1 MTMLLILILPQPKET
16 VQFVD
21 ITKGSLNWISP
32 LLKADRIGLVI
43 VVASLLVI
51 TAIVLLLFSNQ
62 RDSQITDIRTQG
74 VSLAR
79 AISGVPY
86 EQLVPGGQQ
95 QGVVQALLHGS
106 GNKKLAYVTVSDQ
119 QGMAVAEAVADGLI
133 TPAAKIPT
141 EPSAWLGD
149 LEQTAGQQRF
159 IEFHAPLLQQGDLQ
173 GFIRLGYYYPVAG
186 VSREQVP
193 FVAMVA
199 LPVFL
204 LVPFFYF
211 LLRREIRP
219 IKAANDE
226 IGKIIEDD
234 GFRSVQLSAT
244 GELGEFIHRFN
255 HFVEMASSK
264 VQLLEQD
271 KERLLTSSKLLTYR
285 KNRVET
291 VLETLPEAVMIL
303 DESGSVTFANQ
314 KLAAL
319 FDVTPETILTQPM
332 QSWCEHPDVLNLVA
346 KFQTQNKARN
356 FTETM
361 RFITNAYVA
370 RSIATKTYPL
380 FAANS
385 PNSAIGTLIVFRDET
400 QEALARKARTDF
412 VSHLSH
418 ELKSP
423 LNVLAL
429 YSESLLS
436 EAGKSRDHQ
445 IEAANVIAAE
455 VDRLSSLI
463 TGLLNMTQIESG
475 SITPDRSLVKLQ
487 DVVTAAFE
495 EAKGLAADKRCTF
508 ELNLPKEMNPV
519 HVDKDLIR
527 IAVTNLMSN
536 AVKYNKENGAVT
548 VTVEDTE
555 DAVQIRVADTGIGIS
570 EEEEA
575 RIFEKFYRSADERVQ
590 SVGGHGLGLAL
601 AKQIIELHHG
611 TLLLNRDREEG
622 AEFIINLWTEA
633 TAVRQA
639 I

>member
-1 MTMLLILILPQPKET
+1 M
-16 VQFVD
+16 
-21 ITKGSLNWISP
+21 
-32 LLKADRIGLVI
+32 LKADRIGLVI

-51 TAIVLLLFSNQ
+51 TTVVFLLFSNQ
-62 RDSQITDIRTQG
+62 RDSELRDIHAQG

-79 AISGVPY
+79 AISGVPFG
-86 EQLVPGGQQ
+86 QLVPGGQQ
-95 QGVVQALLHGS
+95 QGVVQTLLRGS
-106 GNKKLAYVTVSDQ
+106 GDERLAYVTISDRDGQTVS
-119 QGMAVAEAVADGLI
+119 EAAIDGTI
-133 TPAAKIPT
+133 APRARIPA
-141 EPSAWLGD
+141 EPSEWLGNI
-149 LEQTAGQQRF
+149 EQSIGKARY
-159 IEFHAPLLQQGDLQ
+159 IEFHAPLFEEGDLS
-173 GFIRLGYYYPVAG
+173 GFIRLGYSYPALG
-186 VSREQVP
+186 PGLEQTS
-193 FVAMVA
+193 FIAMVA

-204 LVPFFYF
+204 LAPFFYF
-211 LLRREIRP
+211 LLRREVRP
-219 IKAANDE
+219 IKAANEE
-226 IGKIIEDD
+226 ISRLIETE
-234 GFRSVQLSAT
+234 GLTQVEVSAS
-244 GELGEFIHRFN
+244 GELGEFMQHFKQ
-255 HFVEMASSK
+255 FVEMAATK
-264 VQLLEQD
+264 VELVEQD

-303 DESGSVTFANQ
+303 DEAGAVTFANQ
-314 KLAAL
+314 KLAAM
-319 FDVTPETILTQPM
+319 FNVTQETVLTQPP
-332 QSWCEHPDVLNLVA
+332 QNWCEHPDVLSLLA
-346 KFQTQNKARN
+346 KFQAQGRTRN

-361 RFITNAYVA
+361 RFNTDTYTE

-380 FAANS
+380 FAAKS
-385 PNSAIGTLIVFRDET
+385 PNEQIGTLIVFHDET

-436 EAGKSRDHQ
+436 DAGKSREHQ

-475 SITPDRSLVKLQ
+475 AIAPDRSLVKLN

-495 EAKGLAADKRCTF
+495 EARHMAADKDCTF
-508 ELNLPKEMNPV
+508 KLDIPNEMNPV

-536 AVKYNKENGAVT
+536 AVKYNKEGGSVT
-548 VTVEDTE
+548 VTLEDTE

-570 EEEEA
+570 DEEA
-575 RIFEKFYRSADERVQ
+575 AQIFEKFYRSTDDRVQ
-590 SVGGHGLGLAL
+590 SVNGHGLGLAL
-601 AKQIIELHHG
+601 AKQIVELHHG

-622 AEFIINLWTEA
+622 AEFIINLWKEA
-633 TAVRQA
+633 TAVKQA

>member
-1 MTMLLILILPQPKET
+1 
-16 VQFVD
+16 
-21 ITKGSLNWISP
+21 

-51 TAIVLLLFSNQ
+51 TAIALLLFDNQ
-62 RDSQITDIRTQG
+62 RDQQISDIRTQG

-86 EQLVPGGQQ
+86 KHLVPGGQQ

-106 GNKKLAYVTVSDQ
+106 GNKKLAYVTISDQ
-119 QGMAVAEAVADGLI
+119 QGLTIAEAVASGVI

-141 EPSAWLGD
+141 EPSSWLGD
-149 LEQTAGQQRF
+149 LEQATSQHRF
-159 IEFHAPLLQQGDLQ
+159 FEFHAPLLQQGELQ
-173 GFIRLGYYYPVAG
+173 GFVRLGYFYPATGFG
-186 VSREQVP
+186 VDQMP

-211 LLRREIRP
+211 LLRMEIRP
-219 IKAANDE
+219 IKAANEE
-226 IGKIIEDD
+226 ISKLMD
-234 GFRSVQLSAT
+234 GEGVNSVQISAT
-244 GELGEFIHRFN
+244 GELGEFMNRFN

-264 VQLLEQD
+264 VQLLESD
-271 KERLLTSSKLLTYR
+271 KERLVTSSKLLTYR

-291 VLETLPEAVMIL
+291 VLETLPEAVLIL
-303 DESGSVTFANQ
+303 DESGTVTFANQ
-314 KLAAL
+314 KLAAM
-319 FDVTPETILTQPM
+319 FDVTPETILTQPA
-332 QSWCEHPDVLNLVA
+332 QSWCEYADVLNLLA
-346 KFQTQNKARN
+346 KFQSPKKTRN

-361 RFITNAYVA
+361 RFSTDTFVE

-380 FAANS
+380 FATSGSNS
-385 PNSAIGTLIVFRDET
+385 SIGTLIIFRDET

-436 EAGKSRDHQ
+436 DAGKDREHQ
-445 IEAANVIAAE
+445 KEAANVIAAE
-455 VDRLSSLI
+455 VDRLSTLI
-463 TGLLNMTQIESG
+463 TGLLSMTQIESG
-475 SITPDRSLVKLQ
+475 SISPDRSLVKLQ
-487 DVVTAAFE
+487 DVVSAAFE
-495 EAKGLAADKRCTF
+495 EAKHMDADKNCTF
-508 ELNLPKEMNPV
+508 ELDIPKEMNPV
-519 HVDKDLIR
+519 FVDKDLIR
-527 IAVTNLMSN
+527 VAVTNLMSN
-536 AVKYNKENGAVT
+536 AVKYNEENGTVT

-555 DAVQIRVADTGIGIS
+555 DATQIRVADTGIGIS

-575 RIFEKFYRSADERVQ
+575 QIFDKFYRSTDERVQ
-590 SVGGHGLGLAL
+590 AIGGHGLGLAL
-601 AKQIIELHHG
+601 ARQIIELHHG
-611 TLLLNRDREEG
+611 KLLLNRDREEG
-622 AEFIINLWTEA
+622 AEFIINLWKET

>member
-1 MTMLLILILPQPKET
+1 LQ
-16 VQFVD
+16 
-21 ITKGSLNWISP
+21 
-32 LLKADRIGLVI
+32 KADRIGLVI

-51 TAIVLLLFSNQ
+51 TAIILLLFGNQ
-62 RDSQITDIRTQG
+62 RDSQVSDIRSQG

-95 QGVVQALLHGS
+95 QGVVQTLLHGV
-106 GNKKLAYVTVSDQ
+106 GNKKLAYVTISDR
-119 QGMAVAEAVADGLI
+119 QGLNIAEAVADGVI
-133 TPAAKIPT
+133 APAARIPS
-141 EPSAWLGD
+141 EPSAWLGN
-149 LEQTAGQQRF
+149 LEQTAGRDRF
-159 IEFHAPLLQQGDLQ
+159 IEFHAPLLQKGDLQ
-173 GFIRLGYYYPVAG
+173 GFVRLGYFYPTTG
-186 VSREQVP
+186 LSLEQVP

-226 IGKIIEDD
+226 ISKLIDED
-234 GFRSVQLSAT
+234 GFGLVEISAT
-244 GELGEFIHRFN
+244 GELGEFMNRFN
-255 HFVEMASSK
+255 HFVEMATSK

-285 KNRVET
+285 KNRIET

-303 DESGSVTFANQ
+303 DESGTVTYANQ
-314 KLAAL
+314 KLAAM
-319 FDVTPETILTQPM
+319 FDVTQETIVTQPV
-332 QSWCEHPDVLNLVA
+332 QSWCEHADVLGLVS
-346 KFQTQNKARN
+346 KFQSPSKTRN

-361 RFITNAYVA
+361 RFSTDAFGT

-380 FAANS
+380 FAANNPS
-385 PNSAIGTLIVFRDET
+385 STIGTLIVFRDET
-400 QEALARKARTDF
+400 QEALARQARTDF

-423 LNVLAL
+423 LNVLSL

-436 EAGKSRDHQ
+436 DAGKSRDHQ

-475 SITPDRSLVKLQ
+475 SISPDRNLVKLQ
-487 DVVTAAFE
+487 DVVAAAFD
-495 EAKGLAADKRCTF
+495 EAKHLAADKNCTF
-508 ELNLPKEMNPV
+508 ELDVPKEMNPV
-519 HVDKDLIR
+519 FVDKDLIR

-536 AVKYNKENGAVT
+536 AVKYNKDDGTVT

-575 RIFEKFYRSADERVQ
+575 QIFEKFFRSADERVQ
-590 SVGGHGLGLAL
+590 AIGGHGLGLAL
-601 AKQIIELHHG
+601 ARQIVELHHG
-611 TLLLNRDREEG
+611 KLLLNRDRAEG
-622 AEFIINLWTEA
+622 AEFIINLWKEA

>member
-1 MTMLLILILPQPKET
+1 M
-16 VQFVD
+16 
-21 ITKGSLNWISP
+21 
-32 LLKADRIGLVI
+32 LKADRIGLVI

-51 TAIVLLLFSNQ
+51 TAIILLLFSNQ
-62 RDSQITDIRTQG
+62 RDSQIAEIRTQG
-74 VSLAR
+74 VRLAR

-86 EQLVPGGQQ
+86 EHLVPGGQQ
-95 QGVVQALLHGS
+95 QGVVQALLHGT
-106 GNKKLAYVTVSDQ
+106 GNKKLAYVTISDR
-119 QGMAVAEAVADGLI
+119 QGLTVAEAAADGII

-149 LEQTAGQQRF
+149 MQQTAGQRQ
-159 IEFHAPLLQQGDLQ
+159 IVEFHAPLLQQGDLR
-173 GFIRLGYYYPVAG
+173 GFVRLGYFYPSTG
-186 VSREQVP
+186 LSLEQMP
-193 FVAMVA
+193 FIATVA

-204 LVPFFYF
+204 LAPFFYF
-211 LLRREIRP
+211 LLRMEIRP

-226 IGKIIEDD
+226 ISKLIDD
-234 GFRSVQLSAT
+234 EGMKSVQISAT
-244 GELGEFIHRFN
+244 GELGEFMHRFN

-264 VQLLEQD
+264 VQVLEQD

-291 VLETLPEAVMIL
+291 VLETLPEAVIIL
-303 DESGSVTFANQ
+303 DESGTVTFANQ

-319 FDVTPETILTQPM
+319 FDVTQETILTQPP
-332 QSWCEHPDVLNLVA
+332 QSWCEHPDVLNLFS
-346 KFQTQNKARN
+346 KFQSQNKARN

-361 RFITNAYVA
+361 RFSTDNFST

-380 FAANS
+380 FATKGLNS
-385 PNSAIGTLIVFRDET
+385 SIGTLIVFRDET

-436 EAGKSRDHQ
+436 DAGKSREHQ
-445 IEAANVIAAE
+445 KEAANVIAAE
-455 VDRLSSLI
+455 VDRLSTLI
-463 TGLLNMTQIESG
+463 TGLLSMTQIESG
-475 SITPDRSLVKLQ
+475 SISPDRSLVKLQ
-487 DVVTAAFE
+487 DVVSAAYE
-495 EAKGLAADKRCTF
+495 EAKHMAADKNCTF
-508 ELNLPKEMNPV
+508 ELDIPKEMNPV
-519 HVDKDLIR
+519 FVDKDLIR
-527 IAVTNLMSN
+527 VAITNLMSN
-536 AVKYNKENGAVT
+536 AVKYNKEDGTVT

-555 DAVQIRVADTGIGIS
+555 DATQIRVADTGIGIS

-575 RIFEKFYRSADERVQ
+575 QIFDKFYRSTDERVQ
-590 SVGGHGLGLAL
+590 AIGGHGLGLAL
-601 AKQIIELHHG
+601 ARQIIELHHG
-611 TLLLNRDREEG
+611 KLLLNRDREEG
-622 AEFIINLWTEA
+622 AEFIINLWKET

>member
-1 MTMLLILILPQPKET
+1 M
-16 VQFVD
+16 
-21 ITKGSLNWISP
+21 
-32 LLKADRIGLVI
+32 LKADRIGLVI
-43 VVASLLVI
+43 VVASLLAI
-51 TAIVLLLFSNQ
+51 SAIVFLLFENQ
-62 RDSQITDIRTQG
+62 RDNQFSDIRTQG

-95 QGVVQALLHGS
+95 QGVVQALHHGA
-106 GNKKLAYVTVSDQ
+106 GNKTLAYVTISDR
-119 QGMAVAEAVADGLI
+119 QGLTIVEAVADGVI
-133 TPAAKIPT
+133 PPTAKIPT

-149 LEQTAGQQRF
+149 LEQTAGQHRF
-159 IEFHAPLLQQGDLQ
+159 IEYHAPLLKHGDLQ
-173 GFIRLGYYYPVAG
+173 GFVRLGYFYPAVG
-186 VSREQVP
+186 LNLQQMP
-193 FVAMVA
+193 FLAMVA

-204 LVPFFYF
+204 LAPFFYF
-211 LLRREIRP
+211 LLRMEIRP

-226 IGKIIEDD
+226 ISKLIDDD
-234 GFRSVQLSAT
+234 GFRSVEISAT
-244 GELGEFIHRFN
+244 GELGEFMHRFN

-264 VQLLEQD
+264 VDLLEQD

-303 DESGSVTFANQ
+303 DESGTVTFANQ
-314 KLAAL
+314 KLAAM
-319 FDVTPETILTQPM
+319 FNVTQETILTQPP

-346 KFQTQNKARN
+346 KFQTQNKSRN
-356 FTETM
+356 FSETI
-361 RFITNAYVA
+361 RFNTDTVSS
-370 RSIATKTYPL
+370 RSVATKTYPL
-380 FAANS
+380 FSAKS
-385 PNSAIGTLIVFRDET
+385 PNSALGTLIVFRDET

-436 EAGKSRDHQ
+436 DAGKSREHQ

-455 VDRLSSLI
+455 VDRLSTLI

-475 SITPDRSLVKLQ
+475 SISPDRSLVKLQ
-487 DVVTAAFE
+487 DVVSAAYE
-495 EAKGLAADKRCTF
+495 EARHMAADKSCSF
-508 ELNLPKEMNPV
+508 ELDIPKEMSPV
-519 HVDKDLIR
+519 FVDKDLMR
-527 IAVTNLMSN
+527 VAVTNLMSN
-536 AVKYNKENGAVT
+536 AVKYNKENGTVK

-570 EEEEA
+570 EEEEVQ
-575 RIFEKFYRSADERVQ
+575 IFDKFYRSTDERVQ
-590 SVGGHGLGLAL
+590 SIGGHGLGLAL

>member
-1 MTMLLILILPQPKET
+1 
-16 VQFVD
+16 
-21 ITKGSLNWISP
+21 LNWIIP

-51 TAIVLLLFSNQ
+51 TAIILLLFGNQ
-62 RDSQITDIRTQG
+62 RDSQIADIRTQG

-86 EQLVPGGQQ
+86 DRLVPGGQQ
-95 QGVVQALLHGS
+95 QGVVQTLLHGV
-106 GNKKLAYVTVSDQ
+106 GNKKLAYVTISDR
-119 QGMAVAEAVADGLI
+119 QGLTIAEAVGDGVI
-133 TPAAKIPT
+133 APAARIPS
-141 EPSAWLGD
+141 EPSAWLGN
-149 LEQTAGQQRF
+149 LEQTAGRDRF
-159 IEFHAPLLQQGDLQ
+159 IEFHAPLLQEGDLQ
-173 GFIRLGYYYPVAG
+173 GFVRLGYFYPNAG
-186 VSREQVP
+186 LSLEQVP

-226 IGKIIEDD
+226 ISKLIDED
-234 GFRSVQLSAT
+234 GFGMVEISAT
-244 GELGEFIHRFN
+244 GELGEFMNRFN
-255 HFVEMASSK
+255 HFVEMATSK

-285 KNRVET
+285 KNRIET

-303 DESGSVTFANQ
+303 DESGTVTFANQ
-314 KLAAL
+314 KLAAM
-319 FDVTPETILTQPM
+319 FDVTQETIVTQPV
-332 QSWCEHPDVLNLVA
+332 QSWCEHADVLGLVA
-346 KFQTQNKARN
+346 KFQSPSKTRN

-361 RFITNAYVA
+361 RFSTDSFGT

-380 FAANS
+380 FAANNPS
-385 PNSAIGTLIVFRDET
+385 STIGTLIVFRDET

-423 LNVLAL
+423 LNVLSL

-436 EAGKSRDHQ
+436 DAGKSRDHQ

-475 SITPDRSLVKLQ
+475 SISPDRNLVKLQ
-487 DVVTAAFE
+487 DVVAAAFD
-495 EAKGLAADKRCTF
+495 EAKHLAADKNCTF
-508 ELNLPKEMNPV
+508 ELDVPKEMNPV
-519 HVDKDLIR
+519 FVDKDLIR

-536 AVKYNKENGAVT
+536 AVKYNKDDGTVT

-575 RIFEKFYRSADERVQ
+575 QIFEKFFRSADERVQ
-590 SVGGHGLGLAL
+590 AIGGHGLGLAL
-601 AKQIIELHHG
+601 ARQIVELHHG
-611 TLLLNRDREEG
+611 KLLLNRDRAEG
-622 AEFIINLWTEA
+622 AEFIINLWKEA

>member
-1 MTMLLILILPQPKET
+1 M
-16 VQFVD
+16 
-21 ITKGSLNWISP
+21 
-32 LLKADRIGLVI
+32 LKADRIGLVI

-51 TAIVLLLFSNQ
+51 TAIILLLFGNQ
-62 RDSQITDIRTQG
+62 RDSQISDIRTQG

-95 QGVVQALLHGS
+95 QGVVQTLLHGV
-106 GNKKLAYVTVSDQ
+106 GNKKLAYVTISDR
-119 QGMAVAEAVADGLI
+119 QGLTIAEAVADGVI
-133 TPAAKIPT
+133 APAARIPS
-141 EPSAWLGD
+141 EPSAWLGH
-149 LEQTAGQQRF
+149 LEQTAGRDRF
-159 IEFHAPLLQQGDLQ
+159 IEFHAPLLQQSDLQ
-173 GFIRLGYYYPVAG
+173 GFVRLGYFYPNAG
-186 VSREQVP
+186 LSLEQIP
-193 FVAMVA
+193 FIAMVA

-226 IGKIIEDD
+226 ISKLIDED
-234 GFRSVQLSAT
+234 GFKSVEISAT
-244 GELGEFIHRFN
+244 GELGEFMNRFN

-264 VQLLEQD
+264 VQVLEQD

-303 DESGSVTFANQ
+303 DESGTVTFANQ
-314 KLAAL
+314 KLAAM
-319 FDVTPETILTQPM
+319 FDVTQETILTQPV
-332 QSWCEHPDVLNLVA
+332 QGWCEHADVLSLVA
-346 KFQTQNKARN
+346 KFQSQGKARN

-361 RFITNAYVA
+361 RFSTDAFGT

-380 FAANS
+380 FAANNPS
-385 PNSAIGTLIVFRDET
+385 STIGTLIVFRDET

-423 LNVLAL
+423 LNVLSL

-436 EAGKSRDHQ
+436 DAGKSRDHQ

-463 TGLLNMTQIESG
+463 TGLLSMTQIESG
-475 SITPDRSLVKLQ
+475 SISPDKNLVKLQ
-487 DVVTAAFE
+487 DVVSAAFE
-495 EAKGLAADKRCTF
+495 EAKHMAADKSCTF
-508 ELNLPKEMNPV
+508 ELDVPKEMNPV
-519 HVDKDLIR
+519 FVDKDLIR

-536 AVKYNKENGAVT
+536 AVKYNKEDGTVS

-575 RIFEKFYRSADERVQ
+575 QIFDKFFRSADERVQ
-590 SVGGHGLGLAL
+590 AIGGHGLGLAL
-601 AKQIIELHHG
+601 ARQIVELHHG
-611 TLLLNRDREEG
+611 KLLLNRDRTEG
-622 AEFIINLWTEA
+622 AEFIINLWKEA

>member
-1 MTMLLILILPQPKET
+1 
-16 VQFVD
+16 
-21 ITKGSLNWISP
+21 

-51 TAIVLLLFSNQ
+51 TAIVLLLFGNQ
-62 RDSQITDIRTQG
+62 RDNQISDIRTQG

-95 QGVVQALLHGS
+95 QGVVQALLHGT
-106 GNKKLAYVTVSDQ
+106 GNKKLAYVTISDR
-119 QGMAVAEAVADGLI
+119 QGLTVAEAVAGGII

-149 LEQTAGQQRF
+149 LQQTTGQQRF
-159 IEFHAPLLQQGDLQ
+159 FEYHAPLLQQGDLQ
-173 GFIRLGYYYPVAG
+173 GFVRLGYFYPASG
-186 VSREQVP
+186 LSLEQMP
-193 FVAMVA
+193 FIAMVA

-204 LVPFFYF
+204 LAPFFYF
-211 LLRREIRP
+211 LLRMEVRP
-219 IKAANDE
+219 IKVANDE
-226 IGKIIEDD
+226 ISKLID
-234 GFRSVQLSAT
+234 GEGMKSVQISAT
-244 GELGEFIHRFN
+244 GELGEFMHRFN

-264 VQLLEQD
+264 VQSLESD
-271 KERLLTSSKLLTYR
+271 KERLVTSSKLLTYR

-303 DESGSVTFANQ
+303 DESGTVTFANQ
-314 KLAAL
+314 KLAAM
-319 FDVTPETILTQPM
+319 FDVTQETVLTQPV
-332 QSWCEHPDVLNLVA
+332 QSWCEHAEVLNLLA
-346 KFQTQNKARN
+346 RFQSQNKTRN

-361 RFITNAYVA
+361 RFSTDTFST

-380 FAANS
+380 FAATGANS
-385 PNSAIGTLIVFRDET
+385 SIGTLIVFRDET

-436 EAGKSRDHQ
+436 DAGKDREHQ
-445 IEAANVIAAE
+445 KEAANVIAAE
-455 VDRLSSLI
+455 VDRLSTLI
-463 TGLLNMTQIESG
+463 TGLLSMTQIEGG
-475 SITPDRSLVKLQ
+475 SISPDRSLVKLQ
-487 DVVTAAFE
+487 DVVSAAFE
-495 EAKGLAADKRCTF
+495 EAQHMAVDKNCTF
-508 ELNLPKEMNPV
+508 ELDIPKEMNPV
-519 HVDKDLIR
+519 FVDKDLIR
-527 IAVTNLMSN
+527 VAVTNLMSN
-536 AVKYNKENGAVT
+536 AVKYNKENGTVT

-555 DAVQIRVADTGIGIS
+555 DATQIRVADTGIGIS

-575 RIFEKFYRSADERVQ
+575 QIFDKFYRSTDERVQ
-590 SVGGHGLGLAL
+590 EIGGHGLGLAL

-611 TLLLNRDREEG
+611 KLLLNRDREEG
-622 AEFIINLWTEA
+622 AEFIINLWKET

>member
-1 MTMLLILILPQPKET
+1 
-16 VQFVD
+16 
-21 ITKGSLNWISP
+21 

-43 VVASLLVI
+43 VVASLLAI
-51 TAIVLLLFSNQ
+51 TAIALLLFEN
-62 RDSQITDIRTQG
+62 RKDNELTDIRTQG

-86 EQLVPGGQQ
+86 EQLVPGGPQ
-95 QGVVQALLHGS
+95 QGVVQALRHGAD
-106 GNKKLAYVTVSDQ
+106 NKKLAYVTISD
-119 QGMAVAEAVADGLI
+119 GRGLTVAEAVTDGVI
-133 TPAAKIPT
+133 VPAANIPT

-149 LEQTAGQQRF
+149 TEQTAGPHRF

-173 GFIRLGYYYPVAG
+173 GFVRLGYFYPSARFSVD
-186 VSREQVP
+186 EMP
-193 FVAMVA
+193 FLAMVA

-204 LVPFFYF
+204 LAPFFYF
-211 LLRREIRP
+211 LLRLEIRP

-226 IGKIIEDD
+226 ISRLIEED
-234 GFRSVQLSAT
+234 GFKTVNVVAT
-244 GELGEFIHRFN
+244 GELGEFMKHFN
-255 HFVEMASSK
+255 RFVEIASSK
-264 VQLLEQD
+264 VQLLEED

-303 DESGSVTFANQ
+303 DESGTVTFANQ

-319 FDVTPETILTQPM
+319 FNVTQETILTQPP

-346 KFQTQNKARN
+346 KFQIQNKARN
-356 FTETM
+356 FTETI
-361 RFITNAYVA
+361 RFNTDSVAA
-370 RSIATKTYPL
+370 RSVATKTYPL
-380 FAANS
+380 FSAKS
-385 PNSAIGTLIVFRDET
+385 PNSALGTLIVFRDET

-423 LNVLAL
+423 LNVLSL
-429 YSESLLS
+429 YSESLLG
-436 EAGKSRDHQ
+436 EAGKSRDYQ

-455 VDRLSSLI
+455 VDRLSTLI

-475 SITPDRSLVKLQ
+475 SISPERTLVKLQ
-487 DVVTAAFE
+487 EVVSAAFD
-495 EAKGLAADKRCTF
+495 EARAMAADKNCTF
-508 ELNLPKEMNPV
+508 ELNVPKEMNPV
-519 HVDKDLIR
+519 FVDKDLIR
-527 IAVTNLMSN
+527 VAITNLMSN
-536 AVKYNKENGAVT
+536 AVKYNKDNGTVT

-570 EEEEA
+570 AEEEA
-575 RIFEKFYRSADERVQ
+575 RIFEKFYRSDDERVQ
-590 SVGGHGLGLAL
+590 SIGGHGLGLAL
-601 AKQIIELHHG
+601 ARQIVELHHG
-611 TLLLNRDREEG
+611 TLLLNRDRPEG

>member
-1 MTMLLILILPQPKET
+1 M
-16 VQFVD
+16 
-21 ITKGSLNWISP
+21 NWISP

-51 TAIVLLLFSNQ
+51 TAIVFLLFGSQ
-62 RDSQITDIRTQG
+62 RDRQLADIRTQG

-86 EQLVPGGQQ
+86 GQIVPGGQQ
-95 QGVVQALLHGS
+95 QGVVKALLHGA
-106 GNKKLAYVTVSDQ
+106 GNKKLAYVTISDRR
-119 QGMAVAEAVADGLI
+119 GLTIAESVADGLI

-149 LEQTAGQQRF
+149 VEQTAGQHRF

-173 GFIRLGYYYPVAG
+173 GFVRLGYFYPNG
-186 VSREQVP
+186 GLSLEQVP
-193 FVAMVA
+193 FIAMVA

-211 LLRREIRP
+211 LLKREIRP
-219 IKAANDE
+219 IRAANEE
-226 IGKIIEDD
+226 ISRIIEDD
-234 GFRSVQLSAT
+234 SLKSVQVSAS
-244 GELGEFIHRFN
+244 GELGEFIQRFN
-255 HFVEMASSK
+255 HLVEMASSK
-264 VQLLEQD
+264 VQVLEQD
-271 KERLLTSSKLLTYR
+271 NERLLTSSKLLTYR

-314 KLAAL
+314 KLAAM
-319 FDVTPETILTQPM
+319 FDVTQETILTQPV
-332 QSWCEHPDVLNLVA
+332 QEWCDYPDVINLVSRFQA
-346 KFQTQNKARN
+346 KNKARN

-361 RFITNAYVA
+361 RFSTDAITE
-370 RSIATKTYPL
+370 RSIAIKTYPL

-385 PNSAIGTLIVFRDET
+385 PSSAIGTLIVFRDET

-436 EAGKSRDHQ
+436 DAGKSRDHQ
-445 IEAANVIAAE
+445 IEAANVIATE

-463 TGLLNMTQIESG
+463 TGLLSMTQIESG
-475 SITPDRSLVKLQ
+475 AISPDRSLVKLR
-487 DVVTAAFE
+487 DVVSAAYE
-495 EAKGLAADKRCTF
+495 EAKHLAADKNCTF
-508 ELNLPKEMNPV
+508 ELNVPKEMNPV
-519 HVDKDLIR
+519 FVDKDLIR
-527 IAVTNLMSN
+527 IAITNLMSN
-536 AVKYNKENGAVT
+536 AVKYNKDHGTVT

-555 DAVQIRVADTGIGIS
+555 DALQIRVADTGIGIS

-575 RIFEKFYRSADERVQ
+575 HIFEKFYRSTDERVQ
-590 SVGGHGLGLAL
+590 TIGGHGLGLAL
-601 AKQIIELHHG
+601 ARQIVELHHG
-611 TLLLNRDREEG
+611 KLLLNRDRAEG
-622 AEFIINLWTEA
+622 AEFIINLWTET